1 MSHRRDGIRVKRL
14 PYQILNKKA
23 VTIYLLCSQVIL
35 LPHLLSIL
43 INDMGP
49 PPAKKGGANV
59 VKIGVIGV
67 AAYIVG
73 VIVSP
78 YMLPIDFL
86 SSKLLYTP
94 KEEGI
99 APTTTP
105 PTTPPIKLPAKKIP
119 TVKKKADSDKSV
131 APSQHEST
139 YKSIVNFETHDP
151 FFGVDIVVH
160 RNGEQDPCAQQD
172 TALNNNYNDSK
183 ALSPL
188 SKRLLNAADKLKK
201 TLNTY
206 DKYDFDS
213 ILTHSLT
220 TDLLEDKGSSCGA
233 TWNTDEHYL
242 DNAPHLKNSELSE
255 LIKFCDMGIDKTPI
269 QLDHKKMVMV
279 PEVGSMPCHF
289 HTREGVRIASLEQL
303 AELAR
308 EAKVATNGQCTPE
321 QRNADGSCN
330 VDSDGGEGE
339 RKELHLY
346 AVQAGRVFIFAPKY
360 VGEIFELPHV
370 KVDSGLP
377 VWLEVISL
385 SPRVFD
391 VFNFFD
397 RDESAKIVDKALKE
411 TSETHRMKRSST
423 GASGYNVNSQRTSEN
438 GFDTH
443 GKEAQVVKR
452 RCIEVLG
459 FDEYEESLTDGL
471 QVLRYNKTT
480 AYIPHL
486 DWIDDYQKQQEH
498 DFDSEHLGK
507 LIRCGANSCNLL
519 SVRRGPI
526 LTIPHQTRSRII

>member
-1 MSHRRDGIRVKRL
+1 M
-14 PYQILNKKA
+14 
-23 VTIYLLCSQVIL
+23 
-35 LPHLLSIL
+35 
-43 INDMGP
+43 
-49 PPAKKGGANV
+49 
-59 VKIGVIGV
+59 
-67 AAYIVG
+67 
-73 VIVSP
+73 
-78 YMLPIDFL
+78 
-86 SSKLLYTP
+86 
-94 KEEGI
+94 
-99 APTTTP
+99 
-105 PTTPPIKLPAKKIP
+105 
-119 TVKKKADSDKSV
+119 
-131 APSQHEST
+131 
-139 YKSIVNFETHDP
+139 
-151 FFGVDIVVH
+151 
-160 RNGEQDPCAQQD
+160 
-172 TALNNNYNDSK
+172 
-183 ALSPL
+183 
-188 SKRLLNAADKLKK
+188 
-201 TLNTY
+201 
-206 DKYDFDS
+206 
-213 ILTHSLT
+213 
-220 TDLLEDKGSSCGA
+220 
-233 TWNTDEHYL
+233 

-303 AELAR
+303 AEVAR
-308 EAKVATNGQCTPE
+308 EAKVATNNGQCTPE

-443 GKEAQVVKR
+443 GKEAQMVKR